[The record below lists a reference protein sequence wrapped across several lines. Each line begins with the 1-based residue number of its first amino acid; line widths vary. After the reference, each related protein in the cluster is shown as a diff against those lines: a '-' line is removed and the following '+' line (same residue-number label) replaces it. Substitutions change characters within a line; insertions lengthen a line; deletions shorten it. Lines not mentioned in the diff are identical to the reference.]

1 MLFIRNLKPPLNVQS
16 DSIKAKLFIWP
27 WFDYY
32 IVLFSFV
39 FPLFSFALLFIIMY
53 IDYSCPL
60 YFSLHRPSLY
70 DNDNLKL
77 SKRQFLLVFVIKYIF
92 IRKNTIQTLVEVQK
106 GGMVGTVVRSLLS
119 DHKVPSL
126 IQALL
131 KFEYLCDLLFH
142 LS

>member
-1 MLFIRNLKPPLNVQS
+1 MTVFCALQFFVVGGAGKPHIACMHIIFFCLFFLR
-16 DSIKAKLFIWP
+16 
-27 WFDYY
+27 
-32 IVLFSFV
+32 LFSFV
-39 FPLFSFALLFIIMY
+39 LLFIIMY

-126 IQALL
+126 IQ
-131 KFEYLCDLLFH
+131 LCRDLNICVTFCT
-142 LS
+142 

>member
-1 MLFIRNLKPPLNVQS
+1 
-16 DSIKAKLFIWP
+16 
-27 WFDYY
+27 
-32 IVLFSFV
+32 
-39 FPLFSFALLFIIMY
+39 MY